1 MESKRILIVATSDI
15 HLQVFHLPYIK
26 LLQEKGYQVDAA
38 VEIRGNGQ
46 VAGINHLYNLPFKR
60 TLFTAKLIKAYL
72 GLKEIINNGNYDVI
86 HCHTPIPA
94 ALTRLAAKQA
104 RIKGTKVL
112 YTAHGFHFYKGAPL
126 SYWLTYYPIEKW
138 LSRYTDAIVT
148 INKEDYD
155 VVKTKFKRTV
165 AYHINGI
172 GVDLSR
178 FKSLA
183 NTDKDQIKH
192 SVGLPEN
199 AFTLLY
205 AANFITRKN
214 HQFIINCL
222 PELKKEI
229 PALKV
234 LFAGSGILIDKMKK
248 QVKILGL
255 EDTVHFMGFY
265 KDINRLLA
273 ITDVAISASK
283 QEGLGLALAEA
294 MICNV
299 PVVATKDRGH
309 NELIKHGESGLLFTQ
324 NSKKEFIKNIVM
336 LYNNPQQAM
345 MLSSCATKEIN
356 KFSIANSLTAMNT
369 IYDKYLSK

>member
-26 LLQEKGYQVDAA
+26 LLREKGYQVDAA

-72 GLKEIINNGNYDVI
+72 GLKEIINNGNYNVI

-192 SVGLPEN
+192 SIGLPEN

-229 PALKV
+229 PTLKV

-309 NELIKHGESGLLFTQ
+309 NELIKHGENGLLFTQ
-324 NSKKEFIKNIVM
+324 NSKKEFIENIVM

-345 MLSSCATKEIN
+345 MLSSRATKEIN

-369 IYDKYLSK
+369 VYDKYLSK